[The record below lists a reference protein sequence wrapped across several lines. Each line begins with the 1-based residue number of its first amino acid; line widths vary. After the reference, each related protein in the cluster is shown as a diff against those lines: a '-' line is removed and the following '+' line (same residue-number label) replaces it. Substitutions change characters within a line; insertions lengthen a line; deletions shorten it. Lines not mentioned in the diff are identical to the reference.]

1 MAHIKSFSKTRKPAN
16 TQKHSVIFLVGKMRL
31 LNMGDCHAAVN
42 QPSLDG
48 SATGSAPR
56 NSFGSAPLWCWLNP
70 QAGIKMAAFFPCV
83 SSRQA
88 TYLVKR
94 GTLSSCVS
102 L

>member
-1 MAHIKSFSKTRKPAN
+1 MARRKSFSKTKY
-16 TQKHSVIFLVGKMRL
+16 SVIFLVGKMRL

-42 QPSLDG
+42 QPSLG
-48 SATGSAPR
+48 GLATGSDPR
-56 NSFGSAPLWCWLNP
+56 NSFGSAPFWCWLNP
-70 QAGIKMAAFFPCV
+70 QAGMKMAAFIPCV

-88 TYLVKR
+88 TYLVNR